1 MCMQDTAEGCILLE
15 RMAKVEAKQWVL
27 IGLVGILIGV
37 LSLIT
42 FKLLDSQILL
52 LSGEQGLHAVSEEA
66 RSDIQVLRKVVK

>member
-1 MCMQDTAEGCILLE
+1 MCMRDTNEGCILLE

-52 LSGEQGLHAVSEEA
+52 LSGEQGLHAVSTEA
-66 RSDIQVLRKVVK
+66 RSDIQIIRKAVK

>member
-1 MCMQDTAEGCILLE
+1 MCMKGTKEECILLE

-27 IGLVGILIGV
+27 IGLVGILVGV

-52 LSGEQGLHAVSEEA
+52 LSGEQGLHAVSAEA
-66 RSDIQVLRKVVK
+66 RSDIQIIRRAVK